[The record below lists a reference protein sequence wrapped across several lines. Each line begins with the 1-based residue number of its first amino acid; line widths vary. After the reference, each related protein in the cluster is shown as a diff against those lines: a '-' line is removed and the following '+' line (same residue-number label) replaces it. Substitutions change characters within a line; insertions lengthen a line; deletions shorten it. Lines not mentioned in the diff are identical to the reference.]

1 MSDLENPLA
10 HQTAVVVGGS
20 RNIGASIAAQLAR
33 LGANVGVLSRS
44 KLSDV
49 DSTIHT
55 LDRQERFSYYSVD
68 VTDRE
73 ASRAALGEIKQ
84 DMGSPSILVFCAVQR
99 TSAGLLEI
107 TDAEWDSAFDL
118 NVNAFR
124 VLVAEIAPDM
134 MANQYGRIVALSGDA
149 AHLGLAHHGVTAST
163 KAALESLVRVCAT
176 ELGPFGITANC
187 ISPGIVKTERTFAS
201 EEQARAV
208 TAQLESLVTPTPLGR
223 LGTSEEVASLATFLC
238 MPTSSYITGQT
249 IHVNGGLYFGS

>member
-1 MSDLENPLA
+1 MNGFVAPLA
-10 HQTAVVVGGS
+10 NQTAVIAGGS
-20 RNIGASIAAQLAR
+20 RNIGASIAVQLAR
-33 LGANVGVLSRS
+33 HGAKTTVLARS
-44 KLSDV
+44 HLTHADTEIQQLEQHE
-49 DSTIHT
+49 DI
-55 LDRQERFSYYSVD
+55 SYISVD

-73 ASRAALGEIKQ
+73 ASRVALGEIKQ

-223 LGTSEEVASLATFLC
+223 LGTPEEVASLATFLC